1 MAEVTGV
8 AGRVAGRQRELAVL
22 ASAFANAR
30 AGSATL
36 VRVRGA
42 TGTGK
47 TALLA
52 EFARAVSDHAVVLSE
67 TCRRPGGG
75 SAGRAAEGLLP
86 DAGGRDGLPVPVLS
100 RRLGR
105 RLADLTVAGPVVVLL
120 DDFHHCDEASV
131 RVLAHQAHRGA
142 EQPLLVVVAQRP
154 AGRPLWPPMTLPPGD
169 VATVDLADF
178 TETEVAGVT
187 AAWWAEPPG
196 PGFVRELAALTGGN
210 PAVLGEVCAALH
222 LEGLAPD
229 EQALGRARRLAPA
242 ARARLVERVL
252 AGRPEHVRRVAEAV
266 AVFGGSDVELAA
278 LLGGVPEPLAADA
291 LGVLAAERLLDGDD
305 REFASPAVREAILTG
320 VPDRRLGPLRLT
332 AARLLN
338 DRGCPPEDVGAHLLG
353 RRLLPERWMRDV
365 LAEAAR
371 TAERA
376 GRPHDAARYLGVLV
390 ADRPQDMPVRI
401 EFARLVGV
409 RDPLA
414 AYATLAGMSAMAEDT
429 RSRARISLQLAIAAL
444 SAREPHEAT
453 RLLTGALG
461 QLDAEPAGSTGDAD
475 RGLRTELEAALL
487 AVAFEQPGSLAL
499 VGGRLPAMSALT
511 GQTPAEVA
519 VLALASV
526 AHLIRG
532 ADRDLAVSCARR
544 AVERPE
550 PAVRWACSLA
560 AYVLFAADEVDEALH
575 ALGGLAPGPVRGDT
589 GWTEVVALTAHS
601 WLACGA
607 GDLSRAL
614 SDASAAVRAAERDD
628 RPELATAP
636 LVAQA
641 LVLLQ
646 QGDTEGAAAAMAR
659 ADHHGP
665 DGSVLRF
672 PFHHL
677 ARGRLAEARGD
688 LAGAL
693 AHLRRCGA
701 GLRAEGGAN
710 PLFVPWWL
718 DGARVLVRLGRR
730 AEAAELVAHGE
741 QLARAWGSASA
752 RGLALLGR
760 GLVAEGGAAVDGLTA
775 AAEVLGRT
783 TASWYLAEAETALGQ
798 ALLRAGDHQ
807 GARRA
812 FRSAVDR
819 SVRSG
824 FWGRAEEAQDG
835 VTAAGGRNYPVT
847 GSVTDVLTLGER
859 RVGELAAAGATNR
872 TIADALQLAVR
883 TVEIHLTSVYRKLG
897 VSGRTQLQ
905 ERFPGG
911 LLAPEPAL

>member
-1 MAEVTGV
+1 MAEVTAV
-8 AGRVAGRQRELAVL
+8 AGRVVGRRRELEVL
-22 ASAFANAR
+22 GSAFANAR

-52 EFARAVSDHAVVLSE
+52 EFARSVGDRAVVLSE

-75 SAGRAAEGLLP
+75 NTGRAAEGLLP
-86 DAGGRDGLPVPVLS
+86 DAGSRYGMPVPVLS

-154 AGRPLWPPMTLPPGD
+154 AGQPLWPPMTLPPGD
-169 VATVDLADF
+169 VATVDLAAF
-178 TETEVAGVT
+178 TEPEVAEVA
-187 AAWWAEPPG
+187 AAWWSETPA
-196 PGFVRELAALTGGN
+196 PGFARELSALTGGN
-210 PAVLGEVCAALH
+210 PALLGEICAALH

-229 EQALGRARRLAPA
+229 EQALARARVLAPG

-252 AGRPEHVRRVAEAV
+252 AGRPAHVRHVAEAV
-266 AVFGGSDVELAA
+266 AVVGAPDVELVA

-291 LGVLAAERLLDGDD
+291 LGVLAAEGLLRDSGG
-305 REFASPAVREAILTG
+305 ELASPAVRDAVLAG
-320 VPDRRLGPLRLT
+320 VPERRLGPLRLT

-338 DRGCPPEDVGAHLLG
+338 DRGRPPEDVGAHLLG

-371 TAERA
+371 TAERS

-414 AYATLAGMSAMAEDT
+414 AYATLAGMADQAEDV

-444 SAREPHEAT
+444 SAREPREAT
-453 RLLTGALG
+453 RLLTGALE
-461 QLDAEPAGSTGDAD
+461 QLDGDRAGDAD
-475 RGLRTELEAALL
+475 RRLRTELEAALL
-487 AVAFEQPGSLAL
+487 AVAFEQPGSLDL
-499 VGGRLPAMSALT
+499 VAGRLPAMSALP
-511 GQTPAEVA
+511 GQNPAEVG
-519 VLALASV
+519 VLALAGL
-526 AHLIRG
+526 AHMIRG
-532 ADRDLAVSCARR
+532 TDRDLAVSCARR
-544 AVERPE
+544 ALERPE
-550 PAVRWACSLA
+550 PPVRWACSLA

-575 ALGGLAPGPVRGDT
+575 ALGGLSPGPVRDDA
-589 GWTEVVALTAHS
+589 GWAEVVALTAHS
-601 WLACGA
+601 WLTCGA

-614 SDASAAVRAAERDD
+614 SDATAAVRAAERDD
-628 RPELATAP
+628 RAELATAP

-646 QGDTEGAAAAMAR
+646 QGDIDGAAAAMAR
-659 ADHHGP
+659 ADRAGP
-665 DGSVLRF
+665 DESVLRF
-672 PFHHL
+672 PFHLL

-688 LAGAL
+688 LDGAL

-701 GLRAEGGAN
+701 ALRAEGGAN

-730 AEAAELVAHGE
+730 GDAAELVAHGE
-741 QLARAWGSASA
+741 ELARAWGSASA

-760 GLVAEGGAAVDGLTA
+760 GLVAEGSAAVDGLTA
-775 AAEVLGRT
+775 AAEVLGGT
-783 TASWYLAEAETALGQ
+783 AASWHLAEAETALGQ

-812 FRSAVDR
+812 FRAAVDL

-824 FWGRAEEAQDG
+824 FWSRAEEAQAG

-859 RVGELAAAGATNR
+859 RVGELAATGATNR

-897 VSGRTQLQ
+897 VNGRTQLQ

>member
-8 AGRVAGRQRELAVL
+8 AGRVVGRRRELEVL
-22 ASAFANAR
+22 GSAFANAR

-52 EFARAVSDHAVVLSE
+52 EFARSVSDRAVVLSE

-86 DAGGRDGLPVPVLS
+86 DAGSRYGMPVPVLS

-154 AGRPLWPPMTLPPGD
+154 AGHPLWPPMTLPPGD
-169 VATVDLADF
+169 VATVDLAAF
-178 TETEVAGVT
+178 AELEVADVA
-187 AAWWAEPPG
+187 AAWWPEAPE
-196 PGFVRELAALTGGN
+196 PGFARELAGLTGGN
-210 PAVLGEVCAALH
+210 PALLGEVCAALH

-229 EQALGRARRLAPA
+229 GTALARARVLVPG

-252 AGRPEHVRRVAEAV
+252 AGRPEHVRRVAEAI
-266 AVFGGSDVELAA
+266 AVFGAPDVELVA

-291 LGVLAAERLLDGDD
+291 LAVLAAEGLLRGDG
-305 REFASPAVREAILTG
+305 EELASPAVRDAVLAG

-338 DRGCPPEDVGAHLLG
+338 DRGRPPEDVGAHLLG

-371 TAERA
+371 TAERS

-414 AYATLAGMSAMAEDT
+414 AYATLAGMAELAEDT

-444 SAREPHEAT
+444 SAREPQEAT
-453 RLLTGALG
+453 RLLTGALD
-461 QLDAEPAGSTGDAD
+461 QLDGDHGEHPGDAD

-487 AVAFEQPGSLAL
+487 AVAFEQPGSLDL

-511 GQTPAEVA
+511 GQTPAEVG
-519 VLALASV
+519 VLALAAV
-526 AHLIRG
+526 AHMIRG
-532 ADRDLAVSCARR
+532 TDRDLAVSCARR
-544 AVERPE
+544 ALERPE
-550 PAVRWACSLA
+550 PSVRWACSLA

-575 ALGGLAPGPVRGDT
+575 ALGGLSPGPERDGT
-589 GWTEVVALTAHS
+589 GWAEVVALTAHS
-601 WLACGA
+601 WLTCGA

-614 SDASAAVRAAERDD
+614 SDAAAAVRAAERDD
-628 RPELATAP
+628 RAELATAP

-646 QGDTEGAAAAMAR
+646 QGDVDGAAAAMAR
-659 ADHHGP
+659 ADEAGP

-672 PFHHL
+672 PAHLL

-688 LAGAL
+688 LEGAL

-701 GLRAEGGAN
+701 GLRAEGGSH
-710 PLFVPWWL
+710 PLFAPWWL

-730 AEAAELVAHGE
+730 AEAADLVAHGE
-741 QLARAWGSASA
+741 ELARAWGSASA

-760 GLVAEGGAAVDGLTA
+760 GLVAEGDAAVDGLTA
-775 AAEVLGRT
+775 AAEVLGGT
-783 TASWYLAEAETALGQ
+783 AASWYLAEAETALGK

-812 FRSAVDR
+812 FRAAVDL
-819 SVRSG
+819 SVRAG
-824 FWGRAEEAQDG
+824 FWSRAEEAQAG

-859 RVGELAAAGATNR
+859 RVGELAATGATNR

-897 VSGRTQLQ
+897 VTGRTQLQ

>member
-1 MAEVTGV
+1 
-8 AGRVAGRQRELAVL
+8 
-22 ASAFANAR
+22 
-30 AGSATL
+30 
-36 VRVRGA
+36 
-42 TGTGK
+42 
-47 TALLA
+47 
-52 EFARAVSDHAVVLSE
+52 
-67 TCRRPGGG
+67 
-75 SAGRAAEGLLP
+75 
-86 DAGGRDGLPVPVLS
+86 
-100 RRLGR
+100 
-105 RLADLTVAGPVVVLL
+105 
-120 DDFHHCDEASV
+120 
-131 RVLAHQAHRGA
+131 
-142 EQPLLVVVAQRP
+142 
-154 AGRPLWPPMTLPPGD
+154 
-169 VATVDLADF
+169 
-178 TETEVAGVT
+178 
-187 AAWWAEPPG
+187 
-196 PGFVRELAALTGGN
+196 
-210 PAVLGEVCAALH
+210 
-222 LEGLAPD
+222 
-229 EQALGRARRLAPA
+229 
-242 ARARLVERVL
+242 
-252 AGRPEHVRRVAEAV
+252 
-266 AVFGGSDVELAA
+266 
-278 LLGGVPEPLAADA
+278 
-291 LGVLAAERLLDGDD
+291 
-305 REFASPAVREAILTG
+305 
-320 VPDRRLGPLRLT
+320 
-332 AARLLN
+332 
-338 DRGCPPEDVGAHLLG
+338 
-353 RRLLPERWMRDV
+353 
-365 LAEAAR
+365 
-371 TAERA
+371 
-376 GRPHDAARYLGVLV
+376 
-390 ADRPQDMPVRI
+390 
-401 EFARLVGV
+401 
-409 RDPLA
+409 
-414 AYATLAGMSAMAEDT
+414 
-429 RSRARISLQLAIAAL
+429 LQLAIAAL

-461 QLDAEPAGSTGDAD
+461 QLDAEPAGDAD

-487 AVAFEQPGSLAL
+487 AVAFEQPGSLEL

-532 ADRDLAVSCARR
+532 TDRDLAVSCARR

-550 PAVRWACSLA
+550 PAARWACSLA

-601 WLACGA
+601 WLAGGT

-659 ADHHGP
+659 ADRHGP

-783 TASWYLAEAETALGQ
+783 PASWYLAEAETALGQ

-824 FWGRAEEAQDG
+824 FWGRAEEAQAG

-911 LLAPEPAL
+911 LLTPEPAL